1 MNKSAKIFTVSGIF
15 FTLILGSLGHFFYE
29 WSGNNYVVGL
39 FFATNESVW
48 EHIKL
53 ALFPIF
59 ISFLLYGLF
68 ARAHSNFFAAFF
80 MAMLTVILFI
90 PLAFYGYTA
99 VAEKSIIFIE
109 IANALHVSSDTL
121 LLGVLKIQN
130 EIIASDLSK
139 EMSQLPEQEQ
149 NKILHVLEA
158 MLR

>member
-1 MNKSAKIFTVSGIF
+1 MFNKYILIQDTVFYFYIGGRMNKSAKIFTVSGIF

-29 WSGNNYVVGL
+29 WSDNNYVVGL

-90 PLAFYGYTA
+90 PLSVLRLYRSSRKIYNIYRYSHIRNICHSGISCIVFA
-99 VAEKSIIFIE
+99 VDKA
-109 IANALHVSSDTL
+109 
-121 LLGVLKIQN
+121 
-130 EIIASDLSK
+130 
-139 EMSQLPEQEQ
+139 
-149 NKILHVLEA
+149 
-158 MLR
+158 